1 MGVFLAGGGLWLALL
16 GGSCFYVVCGVVLL
30 ATAVLLWQRRR
41 EALWLYAVLVAATLV
56 WSVGEAGFDF
66 WALAPRGDVLLP
78 LGLWLVL
85 PFVSSRLLP
94 SSRWNSAPLLAGV
107 VVGAGVYGY
116 ALTQD
121 PQDIAGVL
129 PRANVQA
136 SSAPLPGD
144 NAVVPA
150 ADWPAYG
157 RTQAGD
163 RYSPLAQINASNV
176 HDLKVAWVF
185 RTHDL
190 KRADDPDEI
199 TDEATPIKV
208 RDTLYLCSPHQILF
222 AIDAATGHERWHFDP
237 KITYNASYQHMT
249 CRGVSYAETPVAE
262 EQAHDV
268 AVADECAHRIFLP
281 TNDGRLF
288 ALNADTGAL
297 CRGFGR
303 DGAVDLTDGM
313 PMRTPGF
320 YEPTSP
326 PVITSKV
333 AIISGAVTDNY
344 STHEPSGVTRGYD
357 LYSGKLVWAFDP
369 GNPNPNELPSATHH
383 YVANSPNSWI
393 TSAYD
398 ARLNQIYIPTGVA
411 TPDIWGGH
419 RTPDQERYA
428 SGILALDADTGR
440 KVWFYQTVHH
450 DLWDMDVPS
459 QPALWISSRVM
470 GP

>member
-1 MGVFLAGGGLWLALL
+1 MIQTNSHRPDIVLRITAAVFAILGVFLAGGGIWLALL
-16 GGSCFYVVCGVVLL
+16 GGSCFYVVCGIALL

-121 PQDIAGVL
+121 PQDVAGVL
-129 PRANVQA
+129 PRARVQA
-136 SSAPLPGD
+136 SSSPLPGD

-190 KRADDPDEI
+190 KRADDPQEI

-297 CRGFGR
+297 CRGFGH
-303 DGAVDLTDGM
+303 DGALDL
-313 PMRTPGF
+313 R
-320 YEPTSP
+320 
-326 PVITSKV
+326 
-333 AIISGAVTDNY
+333 
-344 STHEPSGVTRGYD
+344 
-357 LYSGKLVWAFDP
+357 
-369 GNPNPNELPSATHH
+369 
-383 YVANSPNSWI
+383 
-393 TSAYD
+393 
-398 ARLNQIYIPTGVA
+398 
-411 TPDIWGGH
+411 
-419 RTPDQERYA
+419 
-428 SGILALDADTGR
+428 ALLEIHG
-440 KVWFYQTVHH
+440 
-450 DLWDMDVPS
+450 
-459 QPALWISSRVM
+459 
-470 GP
+470 